1 MDLNVISDLN
11 QKGSRIYSKLNEM
24 GIIHEEEMPPP
35 SPEDG
40 RITFGSGYPSKAI
53 EKFIG
58 YYDRNSRIAYTPS
71 MSILTD
77 FSIARAYC
85 LYNKAGKSD
94 IVYLDSR
101 FDPERSESAKIALD
115 KFRSICGVKGYFTFY
130 VERERRYVRA
140 KGLSESSA
148 VAAAVS
154 SALVSNVFGYNV
166 RAHSML
172 ASRFAKFVSGSGT
185 RSVFPGLST
194 WISYPGIQEPKCMAH
209 EIKIDFSK
217 IKIAMF
223 PKYADYST
231 NQMHELSVKS
241 PQYIPWV
248 QNKFARFREIID
260 RSFDLEDLL
269 IRAEEEMLNLN
280 SLLMSAGRVL
290 QTEESLSLI
299 ERIVSFRKKNPGLYF
314 TADTGPSILV
324 MTLDENLLKEFL
336 ETETDFYISGNIV
349 KDSSP
354 SASNAFR
361 ERGKA
366 FFASFTE
373 SQ

>member
-1 MDLNVISDLN
+1 MDPDFISDLN
-11 QKGSRIYSKLNEM
+11 QKGSMIYSELNEM
-24 GIIHEEEMPPP
+24 GIIHEEDMPVPE
-35 SPEDG
+35 PEDG

-85 LYNKAGKSD
+85 MYNISGKSD

-101 FDPERSESAKIALD
+101 FDPERSESAKVALD

-130 VERERRYVRA
+130 IERERRYVRA

-154 SALVSNVFGYNV
+154 SALVSNIFGYNV
-166 RAHSML
+166 KAHSML

-185 RSVFPGLST
+185 RSIFPGLST
-194 WISYPGIQEPKCMAH
+194 WISYPGIQELKCLAH
-209 EIKIDFSK
+209 EIKINLSK
-217 IKIAMF
+217 ISIVMF
-223 PKYADYST
+223 PKFADYST

-248 QNKFARFREIID
+248 QNKFARFKEIID
-260 RSFDLEDLL
+260 RSFALEDLL

-299 ERIVSFRKKNPGLYF
+299 ERIISFRKKNPGLYF

-324 MTLDENLLKEFL
+324 MTLDEKLLKEFL
-336 ETETDFYISGNIV
+336 ETESDFYISGNIV

-354 SASNAFR
+354 TASNAFR

-366 FFASFTE
+366 FFASLPG
-373 SQ
+373 